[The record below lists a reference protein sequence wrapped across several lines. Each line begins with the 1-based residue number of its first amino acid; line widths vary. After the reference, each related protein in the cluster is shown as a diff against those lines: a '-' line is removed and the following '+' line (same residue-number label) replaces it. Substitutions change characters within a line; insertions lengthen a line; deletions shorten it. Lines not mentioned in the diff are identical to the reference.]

1 MTSIVITCIIVAFVF
16 FFLEIFAPGGI
27 LAVLGGVSLIAA
39 SVLAYEDLGIIGSTA
54 ILLGGS
60 VLGFGMFFVEVKL
73 LAKSPY
79 GKEFLHSDRQMAK
92 TPSVGRPDLVGK
104 TGVSLTKMAP
114 SGKVKI
120 DNEIFEAASS
130 SGLIEQ
136 GATVEVIRAEHL
148 KLVVKEL

>member
-1 MTSIVITCIIVAFVF
+1 MTSIVITCIVLAFVL

-27 LAVLGGVSLIAA
+27 LAVFGGIALIAA
-39 SVLAYEDLGIIGSTA
+39 SIMAYEDLGILGSTG

-60 VLGFGMFFVEVKL
+60 VLGFAMFFLEVKL

-79 GKEFLHSDRQMAK
+79 GKEFMHSDRQMAK
-92 TPSVGRPDLVGK
+92 TRSVGRPDLVGK
-104 TGVSLTKMAP
+104 SGIALTKMTP

-120 DNEIFEAASS
+120 GNEIFESASS
-130 SGLIEQ
+130 SGLIEK
-136 GATVEVIRAEHL
+136 GATVEVVRSEHL

>member
-1 MTSIVITCIIVAFVF
+1 MTSIVITCIILAFVL

-27 LAVLGGVSLIAA
+27 LAVLGGIALIAA
-39 SVLAYEDLGIIGSTA
+39 SVLAYEDLGILGSTG

-60 VLGFGMFFVEVKL
+60 ALGFGMFFLEVKL
-73 LAKSPY
+73 LAKSPF

-104 TGVSLTKMAP
+104 TGVSLTQMTP

-120 DNEIFEAASS
+120 DNEVFEAASL
-130 SGLIEQ
+130 SGLIEKD
-136 GATVEVIRAEHL
+136 ATIEVVRSEHL

>member
-1 MTSIVITCIIVAFVF
+1 MTSIVITCIVLAFVL

-27 LAVLGGVSLIAA
+27 LAVFGGIALIAA
-39 SVLAYEDLGIIGSTA
+39 SIMAYEDWGILGSTG

-60 VLGFGMFFVEVKL
+60 VLGFAMFFLEVKL

-79 GKEFLHSDRQMAK
+79 GKEFMHSDRQMAK
-92 TPSVGRPDLVGK
+92 TRSVGRPELVGK
-104 TGVSLTKMAP
+104 SGIALTQMTP

-120 DNEIFEAASS
+120 DNEIFESASS
-130 SGLIEQ
+130 SGLIEK
-136 GATVEVIRAEHL
+136 GATVEVVRSEHL